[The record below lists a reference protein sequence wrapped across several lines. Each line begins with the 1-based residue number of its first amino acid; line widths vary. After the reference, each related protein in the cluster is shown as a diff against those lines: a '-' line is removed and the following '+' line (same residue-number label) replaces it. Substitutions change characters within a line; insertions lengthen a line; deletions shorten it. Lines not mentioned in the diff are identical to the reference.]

1 MSMQTDQKLYHS
13 FVHVAG
19 AFEVAK
25 PHLYAPI
32 VATGC
37 VVKAADI
44 GYIKHYECGGLIPP
58 ELVVLLEELIGLGDI
73 IHLNFNPGLPH
84 GTPEVFV
91 CDIHKVWVL

>member
-1 MSMQTDQKLYHS
+1 MQTDQKLDHS

-32 VATGC
+32 VAAGC
-37 VVKAADI
+37 VVKAVGISDVE
-44 GYIKHYECGGLIPP
+44 HYECGGLIPP
-58 ELVVLLEELIGLGDI
+58 ELVVLPEELFGLGGI
-73 IHLNFNPGLPH
+73 VHLHFNHGLAL

-91 CDIHKVWVL
+91 GDVHEVGAL

>member
-1 MSMQTDQKLYHS
+1 MQTDQKLDHM

-25 PHLYAPI
+25 PHLYAPV

-37 VVKAADI
+37 VVKAAGI
-44 GYIKHYECGGLIPP
+44 GDIKHYECGGLISP
-58 ELVVLLEELIGLGDI
+58 ELIVLPEELLGLRGI
-73 IHLNFNPGLPH
+73 IHLNFDHGFPL

-91 CDIHKVWVL
+91 GDIHEVGVL